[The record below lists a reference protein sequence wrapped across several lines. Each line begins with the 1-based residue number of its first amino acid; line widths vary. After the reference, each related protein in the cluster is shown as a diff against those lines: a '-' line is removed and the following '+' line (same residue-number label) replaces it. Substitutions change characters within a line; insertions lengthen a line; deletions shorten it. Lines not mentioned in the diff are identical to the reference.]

1 MRVVIFGA
9 SGMVG
14 QGALQECLRDP
25 DVRRV
30 VSVVRA
36 ATGKQHEKLHEIVHQ
51 NFLDFTAIEHE
62 LTGLGRLPFLS
73 RRELGRNIR
82 GRLHTNHL
90 RIHDCRGADT
100 SQAQSWDVLCT
111 RFRLRRRQQRA
122 WTRTVGSRERQN
134 RERAARHALSLGVH
148 VSTWHHSATQ
158 WN

>member
-62 LTGLGRLPFLS
+62 LTGLDACLF
-73 RRELGRNIR
+73 
-82 GRLHTNHL
+82 
-90 RIHDCRGADT
+90 C
-100 SQAQSWDVLCT
+100 
-111 RFRLRRRQQRA
+111 
-122 WTRTVGSRERQN
+122 
-134 RERAARHALSLGVH
+134 LGV
-148 VSTWHHSATQ
+148 SSAGISEDAYTRIT
-158 WN
+158 